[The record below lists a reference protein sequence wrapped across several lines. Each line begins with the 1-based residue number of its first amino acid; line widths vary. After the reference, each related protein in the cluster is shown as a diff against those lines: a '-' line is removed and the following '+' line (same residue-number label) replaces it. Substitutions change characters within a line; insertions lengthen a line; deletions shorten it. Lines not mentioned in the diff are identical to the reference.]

1 MRKHDHGEAA
11 GGGGATCLP
20 RGGFEGSGGKLVRAY
35 RKSQKSGVKEFGV
48 SVGFGVFGEEGQ
60 NGGGGGK
67 SLSMGSME
75 NLGGSRSLE
84 DEDESVDYEEEEE
97 EEEEME
103 LEMEEEEEEEEEG
116 EGEDEENLEEFN
128 ESCEGLKMNGNE
140 ESFGEEA
147 LFSSNQQTVLSS

>member
-1 MRKHDHGEAA
+1 
-11 GGGGATCLP
+11 
-20 RGGFEGSGGKLVRAY
+20 
-35 RKSQKSGVKEFGV
+35 
-48 SVGFGVFGEEGQ
+48 
-60 NGGGGGK
+60 
-67 SLSMGSME
+67 MGSVE

-97 EEEEME
+97 EEEEE
-103 LEMEEEEEEEEEG
+103 LELELEEEEEEG
-116 EGEDEENLEEFN
+116 EDEEVENLEDFN